1 MQNNRKAWKWPSSM
15 ANQNTLFHT
24 HQEVGEFT
32 NKSKLG
38 IVFLVSKNDIILFWF
53 KAEYK
58 YFSRL
63 NKRFKKTK

>member
-38 IVFLVSKNDIILFWF
+38 IVFLVSKNDIIILLDSN
-53 KAEYK
+53 A
-58 YFSRL
+58 
-63 NKRFKKTK
+63 RFIFQGN